1 MCRSHRNSCP
11 AKVPAMS
18 ADFTNKT
25 VPSRRDFIKHSSAL
39 AVGGSIVASFGS
51 LPVVH
56 AQGSE
61 AINVALI
68 GCGGRGS
75 QAAINAMRGDPNN
88 RLTVM
93 CDLFPDR
100 LNQSKQG
107 LSRQLGQQFRV
118 TDDTTFTG
126 FEGYKRVMESD
137 AKVVLLCTTPHFRPL
152 HLKAA
157 IDAGK
162 HVFCEKPVAVDAP
175 GVRSVLKTCEEAKA
189 KNLAVVSGLCWRY
202 DLGVRETIK
211 RIQDGAIGDIVAIQE
226 NYLTG
231 TLWHRGTRDEHPDWS
246 EMEYQIR
253 NWLYFTWLSGD
264 HNVEQHIHSLDKAMW
279 LMGDTPPV
287 AAYGMGGRQV
297 RTEPQYGNIY
307 DHHAVVYEWA
317 NGVRVFAFTRQ
328 MAGQKMFNNTEDII
342 LGTKGQANV
351 IKHEINAGGE
361 TWKYRGDKPSMYD
374 VEHAELFKSIRDGNP
389 INNGVYMCYST
400 MLAILGRMA
409 TYTGQRI
416 TWDDALNSKL
426 DLTPESYDWGPVKL
440 PPESLAVAMPGKTV
454 LT

>member
-1 MCRSHRNSCP
+1 M
-11 AKVPAMS
+11 
-18 ADFTNKT
+18 TT
-25 VPSRRDFIKHSSAL
+25 VHSPSQIPSRRDFLKHSSAL
-39 AVGGSIVASFGS
+39 AAAGSIAATFGS
-51 LPVVH
+51 VPVVH

-61 AINVALI
+61 AVNVALI

-100 LNQSKQG
+100 VNQSKQG
-107 LSRQLGQQFRV
+107 LMRQLGQQFRV

-126 FEGYKRVMESD
+126 FDGYKRVMESD

-175 GVRSVLKTCEEAKA
+175 GVRSVLKTTEEARA
-189 KNLAVVSGLCWRY
+189 KNLALVSGLCWRY

-211 RIQDGAIGDIVAIQE
+211 RIQDGMIGDIIAIQE

-231 TLWHRGTRDEHPDWS
+231 TLWHRGTREQHPEWS

-279 LMGDTPPV
+279 LMGDKPPV

-328 MAGQKMFNNTEDII
+328 MAGQKLFNQTEDII
-342 LGTKGQANV
+342 LGTKGQAQV
-351 IKHEINAGGE
+351 IKHEITAGDE
-361 TWKYRGDKPSMYD
+361 TWKYRGEKPSMYD
-374 VEHAELFKSIRDGNP
+374 VEHAELFQSIKDGKP
-389 INNGVYMCYST
+389 INNGVYMSYST

-416 TWDDALNSKL
+416 TWDEAMNSQLN
-426 DLTPESYDWGPVKL
+426 LTPDSYEWGPVKL
-440 PPESLAVAMPGKTV
+440 PPEALAVAMPGKTT
-454 LT
+454 LS